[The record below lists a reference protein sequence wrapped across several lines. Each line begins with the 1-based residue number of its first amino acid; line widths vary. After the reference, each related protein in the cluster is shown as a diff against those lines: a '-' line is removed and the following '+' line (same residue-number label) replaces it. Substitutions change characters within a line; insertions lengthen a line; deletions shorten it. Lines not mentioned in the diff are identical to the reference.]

1 MFVDQTCVFV
11 LLKYGILWHSVAFAI
26 RSGSLNDGQMAMVMT
41 IKAILDEEYQFE
53 PRHCHGQGGTA
64 ASSAEF
70 DAGTRCFV
78 GLP

>member
-1 MFVDQTCVFV
+1 M
-11 LLKYGILWHSVAFAI
+11 AFAI

-70 DAGTRCFV
+70 GGSGVLLVYREFDGSTD
-78 GLP
+78 